1 LKADW
6 FLGFESFEIWL
17 CVEGKKKGF
26 LGFWLDCDHVILGL
40 ILEEDLVG
48 FVYLRD

>member
-1 LKADW
+1 V
-6 FLGFESFEIWL
+6 
-17 CVEGKKKGF
+17 CRGKKERI
-26 LGFWLDCDHVILGL
+26 LGFWLDYDHVILGL